1 MRTLITCLAVTV
13 AILFILHGHAVP
25 ASKAT
30 PGEQAFQKN
39 CTVCHKDGGNIINPA
54 KTLHKKD
61 LEANGITKPSDVI
74 AKMRNPGPGMTK
86 FDPKT
91 IPDKTARAI
100 ADYVLKTFK

>member
-1 MRTLITCLAVTV
+1 MRK
-13 AILFILHGHAVP
+13 LFIVLTSAAVVLFVLHGHAAP

-30 PGEQAFQKN
+30 PGEQAFEQN
-39 CTVCHKDGGNIINPA
+39 CAVCHKDGGNIINPA

-74 AKMRNPGPGMTK
+74 AQMRNPGPGMTK
-86 FDPKT
+86 FDQKT

>member
-1 MRTLITCLAVTV
+1 MRK
-13 AILFILHGHAVP
+13 LFIVLTSVAVVLFVFHGHASP

-86 FDPKT
+86 FDQKT
-91 IPDKTARAI
+91 IPDKTAGAI
-100 ADYVLKTFK
+100 ADYVLKTLK